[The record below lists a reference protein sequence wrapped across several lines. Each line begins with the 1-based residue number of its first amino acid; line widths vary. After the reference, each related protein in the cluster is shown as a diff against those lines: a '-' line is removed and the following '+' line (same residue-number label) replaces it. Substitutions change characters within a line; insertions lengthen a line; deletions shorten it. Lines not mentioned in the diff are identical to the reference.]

1 MRGCGPLT
9 VDNQGES
16 TVGKLGNWMPD
27 PFYNAFADLGWEHD
41 LHRPLLHPGWTEL
54 FTLIISD

>member
-9 VDNQGES
+9 VDNQGEY

-27 PFYNAFADLGWEHD
+27 PFYNAFADLG
-41 LHRPLLHPGWTEL
+41 
-54 FTLIISD
+54 